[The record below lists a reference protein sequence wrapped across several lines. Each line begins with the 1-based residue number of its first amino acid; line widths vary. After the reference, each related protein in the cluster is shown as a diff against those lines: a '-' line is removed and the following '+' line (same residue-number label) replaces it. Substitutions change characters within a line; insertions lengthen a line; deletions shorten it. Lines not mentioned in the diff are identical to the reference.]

1 VSLHPGNKPPVR
13 IRVRQDGEWVGAAL
27 GIPTLSSAQ
36 PQWRD
41 ALLER
46 HIHGPCVSCTEWLS
60 CNWPHCEIGEMKVKG
75 IDEQHEYK

>member
-1 VSLHPGNKPPVR
+1 MSFDRDKHASYQNSGSPRGK
-13 IRVRQDGEWVGAAL
+13 WVGAAL

-36 PQWRD
+36 SSWRG